1 MWLLGRLRLGGG
13 RCFKGG
19 SSMKVARIL
28 AGIIM
33 IAGPEPDEDIWPL
46 GVILRPG
53 LTRFMMVTF
62 DFGG

>member
-1 MWLLGRLRLGGG
+1 
-13 RCFKGG
+13 
-19 SSMKVARIL
+19 MKVARIL